1 MVALLLAMLTLLV
14 SVSRE
19 NVMSVVPESAVDVA
33 VLMLLTRVSEV

>member
-33 VLMLLTRVSEV
+33 VLMLLTRVSAV